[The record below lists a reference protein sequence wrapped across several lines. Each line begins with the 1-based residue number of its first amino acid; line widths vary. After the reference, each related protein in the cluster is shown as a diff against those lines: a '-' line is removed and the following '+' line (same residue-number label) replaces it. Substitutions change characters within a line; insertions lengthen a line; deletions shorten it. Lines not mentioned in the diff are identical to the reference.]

1 MMLPNKTITYNE
13 SIISRFPVVLQFLQN
28 HSSIKAGKLYSKL
41 KKNFPS
47 IHIFVQT
54 LDCLFAL
61 GKIKFDDNNEVV
73 LC

>member
-1 MMLPNKTITYNE
+1 MMLPNKTITYDE
-13 SIISRFPVVLQFLQN
+13 SVISKFPLVLQFLKNQGP
-28 HSSIKAGKLYSKL
+28 IKAGKLYSKF
-41 KKNFPS
+41 KKYFSS

-61 GKIKFDDNNEVV
+61 GKIKFDDNNEVT